1 MASVDL
7 KDAYYSIPISVEDR
21 NFLKFEWQGNYFRFT
36 CLPNGLASATRLFTE
51 VLKPIYAHLRSL
63 WHFCMGHIDDSFL
76 MGHTYTS
83 CEENI
88 WETTNTFLKLGFVIH
103 PTKSVLIPTQEL
115 EFLGFL
121 LNSNSMTIRL
131 PPRKAITVKQTCE
144 NLLNQSNPTI
154 REVARVIGLLVSS
167 HRNTES
173 RKTLEL
179 KSALLILTVSTNAFH
194 STNLFCCFSR
204 CQAPTNRVAPY
215 FCI

>member
-1 MASVDL
+1 MPQSGCFIIQLPRRVLRVYWLGYLPGSVFQEQAPSCVPAF

-36 CLPNGLASATRLFTE
+36 CLPNGLASAPRLFTK

-63 WHFCMGHIDDSFL
+63 GHFCMGHIDDSFL

-83 CEENI
+83 CGENI

-131 PPRKAITVKQTCE
+131 PPRKAIIVKVGLQLNFAE
-144 NLLNQSNPTI
+144 NLVFRFS
-154 REVARVIGLLVSS
+154 
-167 HRNTES
+167 
-173 RKTLEL
+173 L
-179 KSALLILTVSTNAFH
+179 KSATLT
-194 STNLFCCFSR
+194 
-204 CQAPTNRVAPY
+204 
-215 FCI
+215 I